1 MGIWEK
7 FKSMSQDL
15 IAQLKQLKHG
25 EVKPREEW
33 LNNNR
38 ALLLSQIKNT
48 VSKEE
53 KKIDFESIWNTMSL
67 FLPRTL
73 VFNVVRPVAV
83 LLVVSIVATSGWV
96 ASVDAAYNTLPGDW
110 LYPAKRAGEKTQV
123 AVAGMM
129 GSKKTETKLHSEFAK
144 RRATETKQLVA
155 SKDPQKQEKVKES
168 IQDLKTEIA
177 NVNQNL
183 EEIKIASAGN
193 AVSADIVKDIKQ
205 DSEQV
210 KTTLE
215 EVKAT
220 LLITSNINDTSST
233 KENAAAI
240 NEVKDL
246 AKDISVKAVEV
257 IVTKHLEGDKT
268 VSAQEVKQ
276 EINNTLQSAT
286 TDAAQSKQSVAGVQ
300 AVVTAAKVEAKD
312 LATQPAANTTTTA
325 ALNQKISDVA
335 SVTNNAAAQNK
346 TVTDNVDKKVTE
358 AVDALNKGDL
368 TKVMEKVKEANTAT
382 KEAEKISD
390 QMVSNVQQLVP
401 VAPIIAATDLKK
413 DVVNVKDIR
422 VILDTSTPAALPALK
437 VILPVSPDIKPVVKS
452 IEIKTNKK

>member
-1 MGIWEK
+1 
-7 FKSMSQDL
+7 MSQDL

-25 EVKPREEW
+25 EVKPRQEW

-48 VSKEE
+48 VTPEV
-53 KKIDFESIWNTMSL
+53 KKFNLDSVWSIMSL
-67 FLPRTL
+67 FVPRTL
-73 VFNVVRPVAV
+73 VFNVFRPIAV

-96 ASVDAAYNTLPGDW
+96 ASVDASYSALPGDW
-110 LYPAKRAGEKTQV
+110 LYSAKRAGEKTQV
-123 AVAGMM
+123 TVAGMI
-129 GSKKTETKLHSEFAK
+129 GSKTTETKLHSEFAK
-144 RRATETKQLVA
+144 RRASETKQLIS

-168 IQDLKTEIA
+168 IQDLKIEIA
-177 NVNQNL
+177 NVNQKL
-183 EEIKIASAGN
+183 EEIKVASVNN
-193 AVSADIVKDIKQ
+193 AVSANVVKDVKQ

-220 LLITSNINDTSST
+220 LLTASNINDTSST

-246 AKDISVKAVEV
+246 AKDVSVKAVEMM
-257 IVTKHLEGDKT
+257 VTKHLEGDKT
-268 VSAQEVKQ
+268 VSVQEVKQ
-276 EINNTLQSAT
+276 EINNILQSAT
-286 TDAAQSKQSVAGVQ
+286 TDAAQSKQSVVGVQ

-312 LATQPAANTTTTA
+312 LAVQSASNASTTA

-346 TVTDNVDKKVTE
+346 TVTDNVEKKVTE
-358 AVDALNKGDL
+358 AVDALSKGDF
-368 TKVMEKVKEANTAT
+368 TKVMEKVKEANIAT

-401 VAPIIAATDLKK
+401 VIPMVATIDLKK
-413 DVVNVKDIR
+413 DVIA
-422 VILDTSTPAALPALK
+422 TSTPTTTPVTPVIKALIQP
-437 VILPVSPDIKPVVKS
+437 
-452 IEIKTNKK
+452 NKK

>member
-1 MGIWEK
+1 
-7 FKSMSQDL
+7 MSQDL

-25 EVKPREEW
+25 EVKPRQEW

-48 VSKEE
+48 VIPEVQKLNF
-53 KKIDFESIWNTMSL
+53 DSIWNTMSL
-67 FLPRTL
+67 FVPRTL
-73 VFNVVRPVAV
+73 VFNVFRPVAV

-96 ASVDAAYNTLPGDW
+96 ASVDASYNALPGDW

-123 AVAGMM
+123 AVAGMI
-129 GSKKTETKLHSEFAK
+129 GSKKTETILHSEFAK
-144 RRATETKQLVA
+144 RRASETKQLVA

-168 IQDLKTEIA
+168 IQDLKNEIA

-183 EEIKIASAGN
+183 EEIKIASASN
-193 AVSADIVKDIKQ
+193 SVSANIVKDIKQ

-210 KTTLE
+210 KNTLE

-233 KENAAAI
+233 KENAVAI

-268 VSAQEVKQ
+268 VSSEEVKQ
-276 EINNTLQSAT
+276 EINNTLQTASS
-286 TDAAQSKQSVAGVQ
+286 DAQQSKQSVIDVQ
-300 AVVTAAKVEAKD
+300 AVVTAAKVGAKD
-312 LATQPAANTTTTA
+312 LATQPTVLASTTA

-335 SVTNNAAAQNK
+335 IITNNAAAQNK
-346 TVTDNVDKKVTE
+346 TVTDSVNKKVTE
-358 AVDALNKGDL
+358 AVDALSKGDL
-368 TKVMEKVKEANTAT
+368 SKVMEKMKEANTAT

-390 QMVSNVQQLVP
+390 QMVNNVQQLVP
-401 VAPIIAATDLKK
+401 VAPIIAVTDLKK
-413 DVVNVKDIR
+413 DAIDSKDIK
-422 VILDTSTPAALPALK
+422 VILDTSTSAMSPIIK
-437 VILPVSPDIKPVVKS
+437 VVFPTD
-452 IEIKTNKK
+452 KK

>member
-1 MGIWEK
+1 
-7 FKSMSQDL
+7 MSQDL

-25 EVKPREEW
+25 EVKPRQEW

-48 VSKEE
+48 VTPEVQKMNFDSV
-53 KKIDFESIWNTMSL
+53 WNIMSL
-67 FLPRTL
+67 FVPRTL
-73 VFNVVRPVAV
+73 VFNVVRPIAV

-96 ASVDAAYNTLPGDW
+96 ASVDASYNALPGDW
-110 LYPAKRAGEKTQV
+110 LYPAKRVGEKTQV
-123 AVAGMM
+123 AVAGMI
-129 GSKKTETKLHSEFAK
+129 GSKKTETILHSEFAK
-144 RRATETKQLVA
+144 RRASETKQLVA

-177 NVNQNL
+177 NVNQKL
-183 EEIKIASAGN
+183 EEIKIASADN
-193 AVSADIVKDIKQ
+193 AVSADVVKDVKQ

-210 KTTLE
+210 KNTLE

-233 KENAAAI
+233 KENAVAI
-240 NEVKDL
+240 NEAKDL

-268 VSAQEVKQ
+268 VSVEEVKH
-276 EINNTLQSAT
+276 EINSTLLTASA
-286 TDAAQSKQSVAGVQ
+286 DAQQSKQSVIGVQ

-312 LATQPAANTTTTA
+312 LATQPAALASTTA

-335 SVTNNAAAQNK
+335 TVTNVAAAQNK

-358 AVDALNKGDL
+358 AVDALSKGDL
-368 TKVMEKVKEANTAT
+368 TKVMEKMKEANTAT

-390 QMVSNVQQLVP
+390 QMVTNVQKLVP
-401 VAPIIAATDLKK
+401 VAPLVAATDLKNG
-413 DVVNVKDIR
+413 VVDVKDIK
-422 VILDTSTPAALPALK
+422 VIINTSTSSTMPALK
-437 VILPVSPDIKPVVKS
+437 IVLPAD
-452 IEIKTNKK
+452 KK

>member
-1 MGIWEK
+1 
-7 FKSMSQDL
+7 MSQDL

-25 EVKPREEW
+25 EVKPRQEW

-48 VSKEE
+48 VTPEVQKMNFDSV
-53 KKIDFESIWNTMSL
+53 WNIMSL
-67 FLPRTL
+67 FVPRTL
-73 VFNVVRPVAV
+73 VFNVVRPIAV

-96 ASVDAAYNTLPGDW
+96 ASVDASYNALPGDW
-110 LYPAKRAGEKTQV
+110 LYPAKRVGEKTQV
-123 AVAGMM
+123 AVAGMI
-129 GSKKTETKLHSEFAK
+129 GSKKTETILHSEFAK
-144 RRATETKQLVA
+144 RRASETKQLVA

-177 NVNQNL
+177 NVNKKL
-183 EEIKIASAGN
+183 EEIKIASADN
-193 AVSADIVKDIKQ
+193 AVSADVVKDVKQ

-210 KTTLE
+210 KNTLE

-220 LLITSNINDTSST
+220 LLTTSNINDTSST
-233 KENAAAI
+233 KENAVAI

-268 VSAQEVKQ
+268 VSVEEVKH
-276 EINNTLQSAT
+276 EINSTLLTASA
-286 TDAAQSKQSVAGVQ
+286 DAQQSKQSVIGVQ

-312 LATQPAANTTTTA
+312 LATQPATLASTTA

-335 SVTNNAAAQNK
+335 TVTNVAAAQNK
-346 TVTDNVDKKVTE
+346 TATDNVDKKVTE
-358 AVDALNKGDL
+358 AVDALSKGDL
-368 TKVMEKVKEANTAT
+368 TKVMEKMKEATTAT

-390 QMVSNVQQLVP
+390 QMVNNVQKLVP
-401 VAPIIAATDLKK
+401 VAPIIVATDLKNG
-413 DVVNVKDIR
+413 VVDVKDIK
-422 VILDTSTPAALPALK
+422 VIINTSTSSTIPALK
-437 VILPVSPDIKPVVKS
+437 IVLPADKR
-452 IEIKTNKK
+452 

>member
-1 MGIWEK
+1 
-7 FKSMSQDL
+7 MSQNL

-48 VSKEE
+48 VTPEVQKMNF
-53 KKIDFESIWNTMSL
+53 DSIWNTMSL
-67 FLPRTL
+67 FVPRTL

-96 ASVDAAYNTLPGDW
+96 ASVDASYNALPGDW

-123 AVAGMM
+123 AVAGMI
-129 GSKKTETKLHSEFAK
+129 GSKKTETILHSEFAK
-144 RRATETKQLVA
+144 RRASETKQLVA

-168 IQDLKTEIA
+168 IQDLKIEIA
-177 NVNQNL
+177 NVNQKL
-183 EEIKIASAGN
+183 EEIKVASPDN
-193 AVSADIVKDIKQ
+193 AVSADIVKDVKQ

-210 KTTLE
+210 KNTLE

-220 LLITSNINDTSST
+220 LLTTSNINDTSST
-233 KENAAAI
+233 KENAIAI

-268 VSAQEVKQ
+268 VSVEEVKH
-276 EINNTLQSAT
+276 EINNTLLTASS
-286 TDAAQSKQSVAGVQ
+286 DAQQSKQSVIGVQ

-312 LATQPAANTTTTA
+312 LATQPAAVASTTA

-335 SVTNNAAAQNK
+335 TITNTAAAQNK
-346 TVTDNVDKKVTE
+346 TATDNVDKKVTE
-358 AVDALNKGDL
+358 AVDALSKGDL
-368 TKVMEKVKEANTAT
+368 TKVMEKMKEATTAT

-390 QMVSNVQQLVP
+390 QMVNNVQTLVP
-401 VAPIIAATDLKK
+401 VAPIIAATDLKN
-413 DVVNVKDIR
+413 DPVDVKDI
-422 VILDTSTPAALPALK
+422 K
-437 VILPVSPDIKPVVKS
+437 VIISTSSSSTLPTIKVV
-452 IEIKTNKK
+452 IPTDKK

>member
-1 MGIWEK
+1 
-7 FKSMSQDL
+7 MSQNL

-33 LNNNR
+33 LKNNR

-48 VSKEE
+48 VSSEE
-53 KKIDFESIWNTMSL
+53 VQKMNFDSIWNTMSL
-67 FLPRTL
+67 FVPRTL
-73 VFNVVRPVAV
+73 VFNVVRPIAV

-96 ASVDAAYNTLPGDW
+96 ASVDASYNALPGDF

-123 AVAGMM
+123 AVAGMI
-129 GSKKTETKLHSEFAK
+129 GSKKTETILHSEFAK
-144 RRATETKQLVA
+144 RRASETKQLVA
-155 SKDPQKQEKVKES
+155 SKDPAKQEKVKES

-177 NVNQNL
+177 NVNQKL
-183 EEIKIASAGN
+183 EEIKIASVGN
-193 AVSADIVKDIKQ
+193 AVTADIVKDVKQ

-210 KTTLE
+210 KNTLD

-220 LLITSNINDTSST
+220 LLTTSNVNDTSST
-233 KENAAAI
+233 KENAIAI

-268 VSAQEVKQ
+268 VSVEEVKQ
-276 EINNTLQSAT
+276 EINNTLQSASS
-286 TDAAQSKQSVAGVQ
+286 DAQQSKQSVIGVQ

-312 LATQPAANTTTTA
+312 LATQPAALASTTA

-335 SVTNNAAAQNK
+335 SVTKDAAAQNK

-358 AVDALNKGDL
+358 AVDALSKGDL
-368 TKVMEKVKEANTAT
+368 TKVLEKVKEANTAT

-390 QMVSNVQQLVP
+390 QMVNNVQQLVP
-401 VAPIIAATDLKK
+401 IAPIIAATDLKK
-413 DVVNVKDIR
+413 DVVDVKDIK
-422 VILDTSTPAALPALK
+422 VIIDTTTPAPLPVIK
-437 VILPVSPDIKPVVKS
+437 VIIPTD
-452 IEIKTNKK
+452 KK